1 MRKILFISLGCDK
14 NLVDTE
20 YMIGSL
26 ADSGYE
32 ITDDE
37 KAADVIVINTC
48 SFIHDAQDESVT
60 NILEMAKH
68 KEDGNLKAL
77 IIAGCLAQQYGDD
90 ILDELSEVDAV
101 IGTNSYD
108 KLPQIIDRVINNKER
123 VVVRNDL
130 EGLPKNNGKRIMT
143 TGGHFEYLK
152 IAEGCDKHCTYCVI
166 PSLRGRYR
174 SVPMEQLI
182 KEAETLAENG
192 VAELNI
198 VAQET
203 TLYGVDIYGRKSLH
217 ILLEKLCEIEDI
229 HWIRL
234 LYTYPEEIY
243 PELIQTIKN
252 NKKICNYLDMPIQ
265 HCNDEILRKMGRR
278 TDKKDI
284 INIISELRKEIPDI
298 AIRTTLITGF
308 PGESEL
314 QHEELKSFVSEMKFD
329 RLGVFTYSKQD
340 GTPAA
345 SMLDQIEEAIK
356 EKRKEEIMLLQQE
369 ISSQKNKGYI
379 GSSREVFV
387 EGYIPDEN
395 IYIGRSY
402 ADAPNIDGYIFFNAY
417 RNLDSG
423 VFINCNITDSSEYDL
438 IGEMYEFAE

>member
-26 ADSGYE
+26 AGSGYE
-32 ITDDE
+32 ITDDDV
-37 KAADVIVINTC
+37 KADVIVINTC
-48 SFIHDAQDESVT
+48 SFIHDAQDESVS
-60 NILEMAKH
+60 NILSMAKH

-90 ILDELSEVDAV
+90 ILDELPEVDAV

-108 KLPQIIDRVINNKER
+108 MLPQIIERVLEGER
-123 VVVRNDL
+123 VVVKNEL
-130 EGLPKNNGKRIMT
+130 TGLPKNNGKRIMT

-174 SVPMEQLI
+174 SVPMEQLLD
-182 KEAETLAENG
+182 EARTLAENG

-217 ILLEKLCEIEDI
+217 ILLEKLCEIEEL

-243 PELIQTIKN
+243 PELIDTIKN

-265 HCNDEILRKMGRR
+265 HCSDDILKRMGRK
-278 TDKKDI
+278 TDKSDI
-284 INIISELRKEIPDI
+284 IDIISTLRKEIPDI
-298 AIRTTLITGF
+298 VLRTTLITGF
-308 PGESEL
+308 PGETEE
-314 QHEELKSFVSEMKFD
+314 QHEELKRFVSEMRFD
-329 RLGVFTYSKQD
+329 RLGVFTYSRQD

-345 SMLDQIEEAIK
+345 SMPDQIEEDIK
-356 EKRKEEIMLLQQE
+356 EQRKEEIMLIQQE
-369 ISSQKNKGYI
+369 ISADKNSGQI
-379 GSSREVFV
+379 GKSREVFV
-387 EGYIPDEN
+387 EGYIPEED
-395 IYIGRSY
+395 IYVGRSY
-402 ADAPNIDGYIFFNAY
+402 ADAPNIDGYVFFNAY
-417 RNLDSG
+417 STLDSG
-423 VFINCNITDSSEYDL
+423 VFVNCNITESSEYDL

>member
-26 ADSGYE
+26 AGSGYE
-32 ITDDE
+32 ITDDDA
-37 KAADVIVINTC
+37 KADVIVINTC
-48 SFIHDAQDESVT
+48 SFIHDAQDESVS
-60 NILEMAKH
+60 NILSMAKH

-90 ILDELSEVDAV
+90 ILDELPEVDAV

-108 KLPQIIDRVINNKER
+108 MLPQIIERVLEGER
-123 VVVRNDL
+123 VVVKNEL
-130 EGLPKNNGKRIMT
+130 TGLPKNNGKRIMT

-174 SVPMEQLI
+174 SVPMEQLLD
-182 KEAETLAENG
+182 EARTLAENG

-203 TLYGVDIYGRKSLH
+203 TLYGADIYGRKSLH
-217 ILLEKLCEIEDI
+217 ILLEKLCEIEEI

-243 PELIQTIKN
+243 PELIDTIKN

-265 HCNDEILRKMGRR
+265 HCSDDILKRMGRK
-278 TDKKDI
+278 TDKSDI
-284 INIISELRKEIPDI
+284 IDIISTLRKEIPDI
-298 AIRTTLITGF
+298 ALRTTLITGF
-308 PGESEL
+308 PGETEE
-314 QHEELKSFVSEMKFD
+314 QHEELKRFVSEMRFD
-329 RLGVFTYSKQD
+329 RLGVFTYSRQD

-345 SMLDQIEEAIK
+345 SMPDQIEEDVK
-356 EKRKEEIMLLQQE
+356 EQRKEEIMLIQQE
-369 ISSQKNKGYI
+369 ISADKNSGQI
-379 GSSREVFV
+379 GKSREVFV
-387 EGYIPDEN
+387 EGYIPEED
-395 IYIGRSY
+395 IYVGRSY
-402 ADAPNIDGYIFFNAY
+402 ADAPNIDGYVFFNAY
-417 RNLDSG
+417 STLDSG
-423 VFINCNITDSSEYDL
+423 VFVNCNITESSEYDL

>member
-26 ADSGYE
+26 AGSGYE
-32 ITDDE
+32 ITDDDA
-37 KAADVIVINTC
+37 KADVIVINTC
-48 SFIHDAQDESVT
+48 SFIHDAQDESVS
-60 NILEMAKH
+60 NILSMAKH

-90 ILDELSEVDAV
+90 ILDELPEVDAV

-108 KLPQIIDRVINNKER
+108 MLPQIIERVLEGER
-123 VVVRNDL
+123 VVVKNEL
-130 EGLPKNNGKRIMT
+130 TGLPKNNGKRIMT

-174 SVPMEQLI
+174 SVPMEQLLD
-182 KEAETLAENG
+182 EARTLAENG

-217 ILLEKLCEIEDI
+217 ILLEKLCEIEEL

-243 PELIQTIKN
+243 PELIDTIKN

-265 HCNDEILRKMGRR
+265 HCSDDILKRMGRK
-278 TDKKDI
+278 TDKSDI
-284 INIISELRKEIPDI
+284 IDIISTLRKEIPDI
-298 AIRTTLITGF
+298 VLRTTLITGF
-308 PGESEL
+308 PGETEE
-314 QHEELKSFVSEMKFD
+314 QHEELKRFVSEMRFD
-329 RLGVFTYSKQD
+329 RLGVFTYSRQD

-345 SMLDQIEEAIK
+345 SMPDQIEEDIK
-356 EKRKEEIMLLQQE
+356 EQRKEEIMLIQQE
-369 ISSQKNKGYI
+369 ISADKNSGQI
-379 GSSREVFV
+379 GKSREVFV
-387 EGYIPDEN
+387 EGYIPEED
-395 IYIGRSY
+395 IYVGRSY
-402 ADAPNIDGYIFFNAY
+402 ADAPNIDGYVFFNAY
-417 RNLDSG
+417 RTLDSG
-423 VFINCNITDSSEYDL
+423 VFVNCNITESSEYDL